1 MPIVGT
7 DVYMPAYAAAYT
19 DSGIASLSNDVIG
32 HFGNK
37 QGLVTPAK
45 VADARKQR

>member
-19 DSGIASLSNDVIG
+19 DSGIASLSNYVIG

-37 QGLVTPAK
+37 QGLVMPAK